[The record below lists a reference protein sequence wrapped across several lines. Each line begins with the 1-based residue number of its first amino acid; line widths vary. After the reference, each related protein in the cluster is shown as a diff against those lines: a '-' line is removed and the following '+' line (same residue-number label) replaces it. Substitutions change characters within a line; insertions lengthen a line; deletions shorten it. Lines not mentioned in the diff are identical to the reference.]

1 MKNPFKKTNNTAI
14 IATVAVAGLAAG
26 VVAYLFLTESG
37 SEVRSGLKKKIK
49 SIAKD
54 AAVDAINKHTRIPK
68 KVARA
73 ATEHVAN

>member
-1 MKNPFKKTNNTAI
+1 MKNPFKKKDNTTI
-14 IATVAVAGLAAG
+14 IATVAVASLAAG
-26 VVAYLFLTESG
+26 AVAYLFLTDNGTEL
-37 SEVRSGLKKKIK
+37 RSRWKKKIK

-68 KVARA
+68 KIARA

>member
-1 MKNPFKKTNNTAI
+1 MKNPFKKKDNTAI
-14 IATVAVAGLAAG
+14 IATVAVASLAAG
-26 VVAYLFLTESG
+26 AIAYLFLSDNG
-37 SEVRSGLKKKIK
+37 SELRSGWKKKIK

-68 KVARA
+68 KIARA